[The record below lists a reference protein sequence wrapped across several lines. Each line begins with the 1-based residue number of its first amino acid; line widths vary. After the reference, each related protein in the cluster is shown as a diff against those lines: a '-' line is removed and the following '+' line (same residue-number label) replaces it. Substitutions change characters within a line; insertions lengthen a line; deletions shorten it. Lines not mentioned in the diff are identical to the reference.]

1 MNQAKNFASLVSTS
15 RNSNIFLVSGGKDK
29 FERDAWYYV
38 RVEPFKISLFQR
50 DIMHGKINLV
60 EYGEILE
67 SGFGKTPPESV
78 KQKMKDEYNFTTG
91 N

>member
-1 MNQAKNFASLVSTS
+1 MNQARSFASLVSTS

-38 RVEPFKISLFQR
+38 KVEPFKTSLFQR
-50 DIMHGKINLV
+50 DISKGKINLT

-67 SGFGKTPPESV
+67 SGFGKTPPDNI
-78 KQKMKDEYNFTTG
+78 KQKMKDEYNFEV
-91 N
+91 